1 MTEIQ
6 HVTPQEAWEL
16 TQQGTLLVDV
26 REIDEVNQKRYYT
39 SRYLHLALSTL
50 PENFA
55 QIPTNEKVI
64 IGCRACGRSQKA
76 IAFLLSQG
84 YTNLA
89 NLEGGII
96 AWEEAGLPII

>member
-6 HVTPQEAWEL
+6 HVTPKEAWEL
-16 TQQGTLLVDV
+16 IQQGTLLVDV
-26 REIDEVNQKRYYT
+26 REGDEVAQKRYDT

-50 PENFA
+50 PENFS

-64 IGCRACGRSQKA
+64 IACRSGVRSQKA
-76 IAFLLSQG
+76 IDFLLGQG
-84 YTNLA
+84 YTHLA
-89 NLEGGII
+89 NLEGGIL

>member
-6 HVTPQEAWEL
+6 HVTPKEAWEL

-26 REIDEVNQKRYYT
+26 RETDEVSQKRYDT

-50 PENFA
+50 PENFS
-55 QIPTNEKVI
+55 QIPANEKVI
-64 IGCRACGRSQKA
+64 IGCRSGVRSQKA

>member
-6 HVTPQEAWEL
+6 HVTPKEAWEL
-16 TQQGTLLVDV
+16 IVDV
-26 REIDEVNQKRYYT
+26 RETDEVSQKRYDT

-50 PENFA
+50 PENFS

-64 IGCRACGRSQKA
+64 IGCRSGVRSQKA

>member
-26 REIDEVNQKRYYT
+26 RETDEVSQKRYDT
-39 SRYLHLALSTL
+39 SSYLHLALSTL
-50 PENFA
+50 PENFT

-64 IGCRACGRSQKA
+64 IGCRSGVRSQKA
-76 IAFLLSQG
+76 IDFLLSQG
-84 YTNLA
+84 YTHLA
-89 NLEGGII
+89 NLEGGIL
-96 AWEEAGLPII
+96 AWEEAGLLVI